1 MSDVL
6 KALRQFGNTTNEQQQ
21 QQPKHE
27 NKEQQELLQPKA
39 QEQEAHI
46 DQYVHMF
53 SKQCLIWD
61 ENFLQNL
68 KHVLRTNEFL
78 TEDAS
83 SEELVRYVQALID
96 SSFLVNAVKDISMN
110 AIKHFSNSVCTVCVC
125 VCVCETF

>member
-6 KALRQFGNTTNEQQQ
+6 KALRQFGNTTNEQQ

-53 SKQCLIWD
+53 SKQCLISD

-83 SEELVRYVQALID
+83 SEELARYVQALID
-96 SSFLVNAVKDISMN
+96 PSFLVNAVKDISMN
-110 AIKHFSNSVCTVCVC
+110 AIKHFSNSVCTVC
-125 VCVCETF
+125 ETV